1 MRRIILYFCSM
12 VFFFALVII
21 IDLIASQFPIPRGA
35 SHSVAM
41 RYLTIPLF
49 VIFPPFL
56 AMSLY
61 RTKLSVTLYSIIFI
75 YFMLLSWPGLMLRY
89 YAFWCGS
96 TYAAAIITMVAAG
109 ALSRASR
116 GHDAVSVKLQVLCGI
131 LVVLGTLFP
140 FLALLSFSG
149 VRGYF
154 GLFGIFVFCIFSAVL
169 VTVPPRLPLL
179 YSISVR
185 SMLAAFLTN
194 IIWNLVPIRAYLP
207 FDGPIPLLQFLYFRS
222 IGSLEDVTAL
232 FGLFGLYAAI
242 LLLLLPLRRTKT
254 PSETSYWV

>member
-1 MRRIILYFCSM
+1 MRRIILYFCAM
-12 VFFFALVII
+12 VCFFVLVII

-35 SHSVAM
+35 SHSVSM

-61 RTKLSVTLYSIIFI
+61 RTKLSITLYSIIFI
-75 YFMLLSWPGLMLRY
+75 MLVWPDLMLRY
-89 YAFWCGS
+89 YAFLCGS

-109 ALSRASR
+109 TLSRESR
-116 GHDAVSVKLQVLCGI
+116 GHDAVPIKLQVLCGI
-131 LVVLGTLFP
+131 LGVLGTLFP

-154 GLFGIFVFCIFSAVL
+154 GLFGIFVFCLFSAVL

-194 IIWNLVPIRAYLP
+194 IIWNLAPIRAFLP
-207 FDGPIPLLQFLYFRS
+207 FDGPIPLIQFLYFRS

-242 LLLLLPLRRTKT
+242 LLLLLPLRRPKT
-254 PSETSYWV
+254 PSDTSYWV